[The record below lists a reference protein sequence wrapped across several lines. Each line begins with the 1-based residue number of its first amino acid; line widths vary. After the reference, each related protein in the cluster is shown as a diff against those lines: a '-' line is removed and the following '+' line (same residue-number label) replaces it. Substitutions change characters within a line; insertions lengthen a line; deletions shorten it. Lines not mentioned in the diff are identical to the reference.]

1 MENIE
6 FSNACK
12 EVLEILKFV
21 KRNDLE
27 KIPKI
32 EIDILERNQNTEYK
46 FIYNPTKSIKD
57 QMVSKMAKGIIAYY
71 FYKYIA
77 KEEQKEIIRKKQ
89 EYDFKKIEQEK
100 KKQFEKENFKNIFKD
115 KIEMADNKE
124 NTQILCLEKEGIVKK
139 IIKKILG
146 VFKRR

>member
-89 EYDFKKIEQEK
+89 EYDFNANFVPRKRRNYKKNYK
-100 KKQFEKENFKNIFKD
+100 KNIR
-115 KIEMADNKE
+115 
-124 NTQILCLEKEGIVKK
+124 GI
-139 IIKKILG
+139 
-146 VFKRR
+146 